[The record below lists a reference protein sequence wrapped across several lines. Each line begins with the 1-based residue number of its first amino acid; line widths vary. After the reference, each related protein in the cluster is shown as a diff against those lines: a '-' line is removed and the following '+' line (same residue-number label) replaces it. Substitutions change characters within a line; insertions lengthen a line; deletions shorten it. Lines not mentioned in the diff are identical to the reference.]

1 MCFKAGT
8 EIAWYLPF
16 LFLQGGGT
24 KMNEFRRIF
33 QNQFTEVAKRQNDKQ
48 KNGYDTEHG
57 WTFLSNDCKA
67 FKAVRTYKTLFA
79 MVQDT
84 TYYTPNTFYR
94 NDKRDKAS
102 LRWLNTMVIDI
113 DVKGSNEENK
123 GLTVPDVLNRIEEAG
138 LPLPSLIVK
147 TPSGG
152 FHVYFYFSV
161 AKRAYVKTIE
171 FYERIQSEIAEQIGG
186 DSIAIGAERYF
197 RVVTAE
203 NTVYESN
210 SRVAFQ
216 DLVDWMILQQE
227 DRVSH
232 RKVSVGQCNLLSHP
246 AVRKLL
252 QGVEKG
258 KRDNT
263 CYTLALAF
271 KASGYTREEAEKHL
285 QEWNT
290 RLEQPLATF
299 TIKQKVRSAFQGT
312 KNGPAARYIRE
323 LSGMPFSYRPFVGK
337 KDREDR
343 QYSHMEEWEAD
354 ILAYLEK
361 HKGEVSGPQRKIA
374 EAMGIPFSS
383 FKVVM
388 GRLQA
393 AGRITLFVE
402 GKGRGAKTT
411 IELVAEEQSTEQTE
425 QENNRNTDSVP
436 VMSDAPILESEKNE
450 PNPYTLKDSVVG
462 GSFVSPVI
470 AIDPATYNTTLLDYL
485 SPMQLAF
492 LHKVSAVHSF
502 PLDLLAYVYSFVLEE
517 FPDISHVYLFELFTT
532 GSLYLFTRIED
543 LLLYVFYEIRNYYRY
558 VG

>member
-24 KMNEFRRIF
+24 KMSEFRRIF
-33 QNQFTEVAKRQNDKQ
+33 QNQLTEVAKRQNDKQ
-48 KNGYDTEHG
+48 TNGYDTEHG
-57 WTFLSNDCKA
+57 WTFLSNNCKN

-102 LRWLNTMVIDI
+102 LRWLNAMVIDI

-123 GLTVPDVLNRIEEAG
+123 DLTVIDVLDRIEVVG
-138 LPLPSLIVK
+138 LPVPSLIVQ
-147 TPSGG
+147 TDSGG
-152 FHVYFYFSV
+152 FHVYFYFAV
-161 AKRAYVKTIE
+161 AKRAFQKTIE

-186 DSIAIGAERYF
+186 DPIAIGAERYF
-197 RVVTAE
+197 RVVTDE
-203 NTVYESN
+203 NTVYESD

-227 DRVSH
+227 DRVLR
-232 RKVSVGQCNLLSHP
+232 RKVTVGQCDLLSHP
-246 AVRKLL
+246 AIRKLL

-258 KRDNT
+258 QRDNT

-271 KASGYTREEAEKHL
+271 KASGYEKEEAEKHL

-290 RLEQPLATF
+290 RLEQPLTTF
-299 TIKQKVRSAFQGT
+299 TIKQKVRSAFMGS
-312 KNGPAARYIRE
+312 KNGPAAHYIRQ

-343 QYSHMEEWEAD
+343 QYSHMEEWESD

-361 HKGEVSGPQRKIA
+361 HEGEVSGSQRKLA
-374 EAMGIPFSS
+374 EAMGVPFSS

-393 AGRITLFVE
+393 EGRITLVVE
-402 GKGRGAKTT
+402 GKGRGAKTI
-411 IELVAEEQSTEQTE
+411 IELVVQEQSIEHTE
-425 QENNRNTDSVP
+425 QENNRNTGSLSIMNDK
-436 VMSDAPILESEKNE
+436 PISEPKKNG
-450 PNPYTLKDSVVG
+450 PNPYTLKDGDVG
-462 GSFVSPVI
+462 GDSFFPPLQISSDSYTPNLV
-470 AIDPATYNTTLLDYL
+470 DYL
-485 SPMQLAF
+485 SASQLRF
-492 LHKVSAVHSF
+492 VYKVSAVTNF
-502 PLDLLAYVYSFVLEE
+502 PLDLVAYVYLFVLEE
-517 FPDISHVYLFELFTT
+517 YPDLSHVFLFELLTT
-532 GSLYLFTRIED
+532 GSLYLYTRVED
-543 LLLYVFYEIRNYYRY
+543 LLLYVFYEIQNYLQI
-558 VG
+558 VV